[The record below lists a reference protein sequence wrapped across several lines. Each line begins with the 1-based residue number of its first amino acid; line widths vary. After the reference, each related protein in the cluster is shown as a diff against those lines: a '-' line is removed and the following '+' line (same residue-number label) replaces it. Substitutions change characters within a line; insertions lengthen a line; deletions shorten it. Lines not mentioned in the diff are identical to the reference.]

1 MSQLSKWVVTAASVC
16 AILSAVPAWAADKVV
31 RIGSVQSMSGAYAA
45 YAEEGQ
51 PVFDYMI
58 RKINAAGGIK
68 SLGGAKIEVIMAD
81 DASQPARTAAEA
93 RRLITQENVSMLVG
107 TILSGQMLA
116 LSPVL
121 DEMKVPTLSWWAAGS
136 RSPYLYSLGFPYDR
150 GYAKTMADYAEWLV
164 KEKGYKL
171 KTVAM
176 VYSNYEAGQQVNRFL
191 TERLKAKGFEIVGE
205 VPLDVKAQDQT
216 AAMVRLRS
224 LKPDF
229 TAGLLTPRDGQL
241 LLRARYGLN
250 YHDSLFLG
258 GTAGFADMSLWRELG
273 PDIAKATLTRNLFAM
288 TGFATDA
295 QMPALNA
302 IIKEIKDN
310 KLIPGDVG
318 QAAIQAAQAALV
330 VQAVLEAAGSTEPE
344 KIAQAFAQV
353 NIPAG
358 DPRMYLL
365 KADGLSFNEDRL
377 LNDGGAVMIQWTED
391 RKQEV
396 MFPKVF
402 ATGEPRPQG
411 K

>member
-1 MSQLSKWVVTAASVC
+1 MSQLSKWFASAASAC
-16 AILSAVPAWAADKVV
+16 AIVAAAPTWAADQVV
-31 RIGSVQSMSGAYAA
+31 KIGSIQSLSGAYSA

-51 PVFDYMI
+51 PVFDYYI
-58 RKINAAGGIK
+58 KKINAEGGIK
-68 SLGGAKIEVIMAD
+68 SMGGAKIEVILAD

-93 RRLITQENVSMLVG
+93 RRLITQDNVSMLVG

-121 DEMKVPTLSWWAAGS
+121 DELKVPTLSWWAAGS
-136 RSPYLYSLGFPYDR
+136 KSPYLYSLGFPYDR

-164 KEKGYKL
+164 KERGYKL

-176 VYSNYEAGQQVNRFL
+176 VYSNYEAGQQVNKFL

-216 AAMVRLRS
+216 SAMVRLRS

-241 LLRARYGLN
+241 LLRARHSLN

-273 PDIAKATLTRNLFAM
+273 PEIATATLTNSLFAM

-295 QMPALNA
+295 QMPSLLAV
-302 IIKEIKDN
+302 IKEIKDH
-310 KLIPGDVG
+310 KLLHGEVG
-318 QAAIQAAQAALV
+318 QAAIQAAQAAMV
-330 VQAVLEAAGSTEPE
+330 VQAVLEAAGSTEPD
-344 KIAQAFAQV
+344 KIAQAFAKV

-358 DPRMYLL
+358 DPRLFLL
-365 KADGLSFNEDRL
+365 KAEGLSFNEDRL
-377 LNDGGAVMIQWTED
+377 LNDGGAVMIQWTTD

-396 MFPKVF
+396 MFPKAF
-402 ATGEPRPQG
+402 ATNQPRPQG

>member
-365 KADGLSFNEDRL
+365 TAAGLSFNEDRL

>member
-1 MSQLSKWVVTAASVC
+1 MSQLSKWVASAVSAC
-16 AILSAVPAWAADKVV
+16 AIVSAVPALAADKVV
-31 RIGSVQSMSGAYAA
+31 KIGAVQSMSGAYAA

-51 PVFDYMI
+51 PVFDYLI
-58 RKINAAGGIK
+58 QKINAEGGIK
-68 SLGGAKIEVIMAD
+68 SMGGAKIELILAD
-81 DASQPARTAAEA
+81 DSSQPARTAAEA

-121 DEMKVPTLSWWAAGS
+121 DELKVPALSWWAAGS
-136 RSPYLYSLGFPYDR
+136 KSPYIYSLGFPYDR
-150 GYAKTMADYAEWLV
+150 GYAKTMADYADWLV

-176 VYSNYEAGQQVNRFL
+176 VYSNYEAGQQVNKYL

-241 LLRARYGLN
+241 LLRARHSLN

-273 PDIAKATLTRNLFAM
+273 PDIAKATLTHNLYAM

-295 QMPALNA
+295 QMPALTA
-302 IIKEIKDN
+302 IIKEIKDK
-310 KLIPGDVG
+310 KLLKGDIG
-318 QAAIQAAQAALV
+318 QAAIQAAQAAMV
-330 VQAVLEAAGSTEPE
+330 VQATLEAAGSTEPE
-344 KIAQAFAQV
+344 KIAQAFSKV

-358 DPRMYLL
+358 DPRMFLL
-365 KADGLSFNEDRL
+365 KADGLSFNDDRL

-396 MFPKVF
+396 VFPKVF
-402 ATGEPRPQG
+402 ATTEPRPQG
-411 K
+411 Q

>member
-1 MSQLSKWVVTAASVC
+1 MSQLSKWFATAVSAF
-16 AILSAVPAWAADKVV
+16 AIVAAAPSWAADQVV
-31 RIGSVQSMSGAYAA
+31 KIGSIQSLSGAYSA

-51 PVFDYMI
+51 PVFDYYI
-58 RKINAAGGIK
+58 KKINASGGIK
-68 SLGGAKIEVIMAD
+68 SMGGAKIEVILAD

-93 RRLITQENVSMLVG
+93 RRLITQDNVSMLVG

-121 DEMKVPTLSWWAAGS
+121 DELKIPTLSWWAAGS
-136 RSPYLYSLGFPYDR
+136 KSPYLYSLGFPYDR
-150 GYAKTMADYAEWLV
+150 GYAKTMADYADWLV

-176 VYSNYEAGQQVNRFL
+176 VYSNYEAGQQVNKFL

-216 AAMVRLRS
+216 SAMVRLRS

-241 LLRARYGLN
+241 LLRARHSLN

-273 PDIAKATLTRNLFAM
+273 PEIATATLTNSLFAM

-295 QMPALNA
+295 QMPSLLAV
-302 IIKEIKDN
+302 IKEIKDH
-310 KLIPGDVG
+310 KLLHGDIG
-318 QAAIQAAQAALV
+318 QAAIQAAQAAMV
-330 VQAVLEAAGSTEPE
+330 VQAVLETAGSTEPE
-344 KIAQAFAQV
+344 KIAQAFATM

-358 DPRMYLL
+358 DPRLFLL
-365 KADGLSFNEDRL
+365 KAEGLSFNEDRL
-377 LNDGGAVMIQWTED
+377 LNDGSAVMIQWTPD

-402 ATGEPRPQG
+402 ATNQPRPQG

>member
-1 MSQLSKWVVTAASVC
+1 MSQLSKWFATAASVC
-16 AILSAVPAWAADKVV
+16 AIASAVPALAADKVV
-31 RIGSVQSMSGAYAA
+31 KIGAVQSMSGAYAA

-51 PVFDYMI
+51 PVFDYLI
-58 RKINAAGGIK
+58 KKINAEGGIK
-68 SLGGAKIEVIMAD
+68 SMGGAKIEVIMAD
-81 DASQPARTAAEA
+81 DSSQPARTAAEA

-121 DEMKVPTLSWWAAGS
+121 DELKVPTLSWWAAGS
-136 RSPYLYSLGFPYDR
+136 KSPYIYSLGFPYDR
-150 GYAKTMADYAEWLV
+150 GYAKTMADYADWLV

-176 VYSNYEAGQQVNRFL
+176 VYSNYEAGQQVNKFL

-241 LLRARYGLN
+241 LLRARHSLN

-273 PDIAKATLTRNLFAM
+273 PDIAKATLTHNLYAM

-295 QMPALNA
+295 QMPSLTA

-310 KLIPGDVG
+310 KLLKGDIG
-318 QAAIQAAQAALV
+318 QAAIQAAQAAMV
-330 VQAVLEAAGSTEPE
+330 VQATLEAAGSTEPE
-344 KIAQAFAQV
+344 KIAQAFSKV

-358 DPRMYLL
+358 DPRMFLL
-365 KADGLSFNEDRL
+365 KADGLSFNDDRL

-396 MFPKVF
+396 VYPKVF
-402 ATGEPRPQG
+402 ATTEPRPQG
-411 K
+411 Q